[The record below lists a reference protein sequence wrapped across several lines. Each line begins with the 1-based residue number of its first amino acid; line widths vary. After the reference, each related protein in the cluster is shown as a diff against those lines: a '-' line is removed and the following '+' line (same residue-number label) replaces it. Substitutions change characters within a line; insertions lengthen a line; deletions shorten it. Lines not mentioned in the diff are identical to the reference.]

1 MKHSLKFQR
10 EPKQMECRC
19 TSKAHLA
26 GAVSTK
32 RFGKGEGLR
41 EWWRRAGR
49 IETKG
54 VVGRETIGSSSTPRV
69 CNEGSKKTRRSE
81 VKRAD
86 LLWQVA
92 QGRRCPNRPPI
103 APPSPPLCRPSPHP
117 VPHAVFKPL
126 FSLFFSPVSKALA
139 WLLCPL
145 SFIHLLFPSP
155 FALDRG
161 SITIIR
167 NIFEEVFENEVL
179 YFYDIYKIM

>member
-1 MKHSLKFQR
+1 
-10 EPKQMECRC
+10 MECRC

-126 FSLFFSPVSKALA
+126 FSLFFFSCFKSPCVATVPSILYPPPFSFT
-139 WLLCPL
+139 LCPRPW
-145 SFIHLLFPSP
+145 I
-155 FALDRG
+155 DNDYQEKY
-161 SITIIR
+161 IR
-167 NIFEEVFENEVL
+167 RKVFENGMKL
-179 YFYDIYKIM
+179 YIYKQIM